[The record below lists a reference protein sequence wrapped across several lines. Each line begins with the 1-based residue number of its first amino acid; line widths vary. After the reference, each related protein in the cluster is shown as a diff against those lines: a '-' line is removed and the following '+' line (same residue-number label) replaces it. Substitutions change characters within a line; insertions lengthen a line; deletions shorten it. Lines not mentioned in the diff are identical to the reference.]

1 MIINVRTEN
10 ILGSIVSGILW
21 MILGFCIIRKTI
33 PSLIIGAV
41 VLAIIAGIYVLILF
55 FNSRD
60 GDEMSDYNLLKS
72 KAKTFEVLLCTIMI
86 LSIMY
91 SVIQLFH
98 LDFEIDWQGSIMFI
112 IGMMKLFSGIYFY
125 RFELGRE

>member
-72 KAKTFEVLLCTIMI
+72 KAKTFEVLLCAIMI